1 MPKRGVDHS
10 HGAEQE
16 LPAEASKSLSVQE
29 IFLAC
34 DIAPNEPIS
43 VEKIELIFERFPQLI
58 EGARRN
64 FYWKLR
70 QAITADFARSLN
82 GGRFYNGRSAI
93 EDIGAVTPFRENS
106 DRSKQSPFQ
115 PRTGITEREALFGEL
130 EKKSPGAEIRFEI
143 GTPPSQKLLIFLFQ
157 TTPENA
163 RLYWSEGESIF
174 GVFTSPTDF
183 QFKGIYTAEDIT
195 SPKQLLATQVPSP
208 EHQVDYDK
216 LTDVIECLIPFP
228 DTDVQESLTHLRS
241 LAEKENL
248 DDETIEKLSTAIQTF
263 ATFVKPPPI
272 TDRDLYDEI
281 GRCLTI
287 PLSFS
292 EFCHKRFGLNV
303 TEERYGNGVSFY
315 HQVNRF
321 GDLLIDWTAG
331 QYPQYADAPYPR
343 IYHIQQPLF
352 GGTRPYS
359 LWTEEEKQEAIKLS
373 RLAASGREY

>member
-10 HGAEQE
+10 HGVEPKQ
-16 LPAEASKSLSVQE
+16 PTEASEPLSVQQ
-29 IFLAC
+29 IFQTC
-34 DIAPNEPIS
+34 EIAPNEPIS
-43 VEKIELIFERFPQLI
+43 VENIELIFERFPQLI

-64 FYWKLR
+64 FYWDLR
-70 QAITADFARSLN
+70 KAFTTDFARSLN
-82 GGRFYNGRSAI
+82 GGRFYNGRTAI
-93 EDIGAVTPFRENS
+93 GDIGVVTPFRENS

-130 EKKSPGAEIRFEI
+130 GKKSPGAEIRFEI
-143 GTPPSQKLLIFLFQ
+143 GTSPSQRLLIFLFQ

-183 QFKGIYTAEDIT
+183 QFKGIYTAKDIT
-195 SPKQLLATQVPSP
+195 APKQILATQASSP
-208 EHQVDYDK
+208 EYQVDYEK
-216 LTDVIECLIPFP
+216 FMDVIDCLIPFP
-228 DTDVQESLTHLRS
+228 DADIQESLTHLRS
-241 LAEKENL
+241 LAEKEDL

-272 TDRDLYDEI
+272 TDRDLYDER

-303 TEERYGNGVSFY
+303 TEESYGDGASFY
-315 HQVNRF
+315 HKVNRF

-359 LWTEEEKQEAIKLS
+359 LLTKEEQAENRARA
-373 RLAASGREY
+373 RLATSGREY